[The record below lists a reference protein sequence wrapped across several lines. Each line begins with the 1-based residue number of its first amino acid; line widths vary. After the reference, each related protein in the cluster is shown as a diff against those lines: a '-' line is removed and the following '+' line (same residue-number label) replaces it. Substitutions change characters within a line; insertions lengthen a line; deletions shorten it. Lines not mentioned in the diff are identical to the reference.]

1 MYTTPPVTG
10 FVVLSVVSIL
20 MLATIPVVALTV
32 YGEPEISAPPA
43 DTNAGDAAK
52 PG

>member
-10 FVVLSVVSIL
+10 FMVLSIVCIL
-20 MLATIPVVALTV
+20 MLATIPLVGFTV
-32 YGEPEISAPPA
+32 YGEPDIAQPPA
-43 DTNAGDAAK
+43 DSNADGSAT